1 MRQIKKTVKISS
13 SGHKSSMKHPVFF
26 LNLFFPNMAVNNK
39 DTLITSG
46 SLTCFF
52 NFQTALIMLFASN
65 NVSFQTEGITVLKI
79 IGHKFF
85 PYFEKLLLIESVPQI
100 VPVQGCLGN

>member
-1 MRQIKKTVKISS
+1 
-13 SGHKSSMKHPVFF
+13 
-26 LNLFFPNMAVNNK
+26 
-39 DTLITSG
+39 
-46 SLTCFF
+46 
-52 NFQTALIMLFASN
+52 MLFASN
-65 NVSFQTEGITVLKI
+65 NVSFQTEEITVLKI